1 MENKRKS
8 APKKESGA
16 KSENSKGKRTSASAG
31 RQPEK
36 KGAAKK
42 TAKKAVNTL
51 TNLVDSVQTMMK

>member
-16 KSENSKGKRTSASAG
+16 KSENSKGKRTPASAG

-42 TAKKAVNTL
+42 TAKKAVNTFS
-51 TNLVDSVQTMMK
+51 NLVDNMHAIMK